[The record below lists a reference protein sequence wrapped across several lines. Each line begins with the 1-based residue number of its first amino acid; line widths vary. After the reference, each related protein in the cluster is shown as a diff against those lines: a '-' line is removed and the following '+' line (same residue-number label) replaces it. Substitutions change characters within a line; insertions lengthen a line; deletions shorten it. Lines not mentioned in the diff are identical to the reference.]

1 MIISG
6 VLFETLPGRTKAMA
20 MRLAQ
25 IEGLEIT
32 GSDGHSRL
40 AAVWRGPDGRQLERE
55 AERLLKSE
63 ADIIGIYPT
72 FVGTDSSCGNSD
84 RALAGCDVRAE

>member
-6 VLFETLPGRTKAMA
+6 VLFETVPGRVTAVA
-20 MRLAQ
+20 TRLAR

-40 AAVWRGPDGRQLERE
+40 AAVWCGADGRQLKRE
-55 AERLLKSE
+55 AEQLIKSE
-63 ADIIGIYPT
+63 NDILGIYPT
-72 FVGTDSSCGNSD
+72 FVGKD
-84 RALAGCDVRAE
+84 